1 MRLTNNTLLRGY
13 NRALNRLKTEKNDCE
28 NKITSQRKF
37 SRASDMPL
45 SAAKALNVRKSQYYS
60 AQYKEN
66 LKVAATFY
74 TEAETSLLQVSS
86 KMAEI
91 RETIIAACNTT
102 KEGMDLKIYAQ
113 QLETNAKE
121 LCAIFNTDS
130 AGRSIFGGES
140 NDAMPFEIINDSS
153 GFASTVLYHGVPVN
167 AMSDYNGFPYTNRVY
182 ADIGLGMVTDQKA
195 HTQDPLTMLDISF
208 IGTEISGCGA
218 DRCVADVDLSSIM
231 PKRTYVFDI
240 YTDGIKKTIDFQGV
254 VDPNDDSKLDM
265 HGTVELI
272 NQKLREAYKKDIVN
286 GKNYPVMDEQG
297 VVYSVDKDGNAVDN
311 GIVTIVNNT
320 ISDKSKRAETLIV
333 DNDSGYTNKFRL
345 KTEMLPEGHTYK
357 IDVKVGDEKKT
368 IEFVTGTDDLSDP
381 DNPIYREAVT
391 IQNFQKAL
399 DGAFGEGVVHISDHS
414 PTMGIVTSEGK
425 QVELIPNADELYDT
439 TEEGIVSYGS
449 VGVTTST
456 ITKLNIDNMKVRT
469 SGTAKTF
476 NFTVNGKDF
485 KVVINA
491 PEAAEDTDGDGT
503 ISAAEEAA
511 AAAKYEQSIIDS
523 VNKAMDSANTKLT
536 LGADGYITN
545 GAGEKQVITAK
556 ANSST
561 IVDTETT
568 YKLDTAS
575 LENGKNY
582 SIKVVVG
589 NKVENIQFKAGDD
602 AATLL
607 DDLNNKL
614 NAAFNGN
621 VSVGTD
627 GTVAVAN
634 GAAVSI
640 ANNTSAPD
648 NAIYEREKI
657 FSQNYIQLTLD
668 AARALRNG
676 DIEYANACIDRI
688 VTANQKLLVEIA
700 DLGCNE
706 DFIDFNLERITT
718 REYNLSERQNDLE
731 AADPEYMIT
740 LWKQYEAY
748 YNACL
753 QMSSSVIPN
762 SIFNYMK

>member
-28 NKITSQRKF
+28 NKITSQRRF
-37 SRASDMPL
+37 SRASEMPL
-45 SAAKALNVRKSQYYS
+45 AAAKALNVRKSQYYD

-66 LKVAATFY
+66 LKVAASFY

-140 NDAMPFEIINDSS
+140 NDHMPFEIIDDSN
-153 GFASTVLYHGVPVN
+153 GNAATVLYHGVPVN
-167 AMSDYNGFPYTNRVY
+167 AMSNYDGFPYTNRVY
-182 ADIGLGMVTDQKA
+182 SDIGLGMVTDQKA
-195 HTQDPLTMLDISF
+195 HTQDPLSMLDISF

-218 DRCVADVDLSSIM
+218 DRCVADVDLSSII

-240 YTDGIKKTIDFQGV
+240 YADGVKKTIDFQAI
-254 VDPNDDSKLDM
+254 PKDDGNGKTILD
-265 HGTVELI
+265 TESTIALI
-272 NQKLREAYKKDIVN
+272 NDKLNEAYKKDIVN
-286 GKNYPVMDEQG
+286 RKNHPVMDEQG
-297 VVYSVDKDGNAVDN
+297 VVYLVDKDGNAVDG

-320 ISDKSKRAETLIV
+320 INEKSKRAELLVV
-333 DNDSGYTNKFRL
+333 DNDAGYTNKFRL
-345 KTEMLPEGHTYK
+345 KAEMLPEGHNYK

-368 IEFVTGTDDLSDP
+368 IEFVTGTDDMTDV
-381 DNPIYREAVT
+381 DNPVYREAVT
-391 IQNFQKAL
+391 IKNFQAAL
-399 DGAFGEGVVHISDHS
+399 DEAFGEGVVNISDHS

-425 QVELIPNADELYDT
+425 QVELIPNADQQKEDAEKAT
-439 TEEGIVSYGS
+439 NNPSI
-449 VGVTTST
+449 GVTTST
-456 ITKLNIDNMKVRT
+456 VTKMNIDNMKVRT
-469 SGTAKTF
+469 SGDDKTLK
-476 NFTVNGKDF
+476 FTVSGKAYTVTI
-485 KVVINA
+485 KA
-491 PEAAEDTDGDGT
+491 PNPEDDTMDTDGDDAVSDDEYT
-503 ISAAEEAA
+503 NYIIST
-511 AAAKYEQSIIDS
+511 
-523 VNKAMDSANTKLT
+523 VNKALDGSGFT
-536 LGADGYITN
+536 LGTDGYITN
-545 GAGEKQVITAK
+545 AAGNKQVISAK
-556 ANSST
+556 ASSST

-568 YKLDTAS
+568 YKLDMAS
-575 LENGKNY
+575 LDDGKDY
-582 SIKVVVG
+582 SVKVVVG
-589 NKVENIQFKAGDD
+589 NKVENISFTAGADETASIANLQ
-602 AATLL
+602 AAL
-607 DDLNNKL
+607 DS
-614 NAAFNGN
+614 AFGAGKVTVN
-621 VSVGTD
+621 TD
-627 GTVAVAN
+627 GTIDA
-634 GAAVSI
+634 GDKAVSV
-640 ANNTSAPD
+640 ANNTSDPD
-648 NAIYEREKI
+648 SAYFEREKI
-657 FSQNYIQLTLD
+657 FSNNYIQLTLD

-688 VTANQKLLVEIA
+688 VTANEKLLVEIA

-718 REYNLSERQNDLE
+718 REYNLAERQNDLE
-731 AADPEYMIT
+731 ASNPEEMIT

>member
-1 MRLTNNTLLRGY
+1 MRLTNTTLLRGY
-13 NRALNRLKTEKNDCE
+13 NRALNRLKTAKNDCE
-28 NKITSQRKF
+28 NKITSQRRF
-37 SRASDMPL
+37 SRASEMPL
-45 SAAKALNVRKSQYYS
+45 AAAKALNVRKSQYYD

-66 LKVAATFY
+66 LKVASTFY

-140 NDAMPFEIINDSS
+140 NDHMPFEIINDSS
-153 GFASTVLYHGVPVN
+153 GNAATVLYHGVPVN
-167 AMSDYNGFPYTNRVY
+167 AMNNYDGFPYTDRVY
-182 ADIGLGMVTDQKA
+182 SDIGLGMVTDQKA
-195 HTQDPLTMLDISF
+195 HTHDPLSLLDISF

-218 DRCVADVDLSSIM
+218 ERCVADVDLSSII

-240 YTDGIKKTIDFQGV
+240 YADGVKKTIDFQAI
-254 VDPNDDSKLDM
+254 PKDDGNGKTILDTE
-265 HGTVELI
+265 GTIALI
-272 NQKLREAYKKDIVN
+272 NDKLNEAYKKDIVN
-286 GKNYPVMDEQG
+286 GKNHPVMDEQG
-297 VVYSVDKDGNAVDN
+297 VVYLVDKDGNAVDG

-320 ISDKSKRAETLIV
+320 VSDKSKRAEQLVV

-345 KTEMLPEGHTYK
+345 KAELLPEGENYK

-391 IQNFQKAL
+391 IKNFQAAL
-399 DGAFGEGVVHISDHS
+399 DEAFGEGVVNISDHS
-414 PTMGIVTSEGK
+414 PTMGIVSAEGK
-425 QVELIPNADELYDT
+425 QVELIPNDEQQKEDA
-439 TEEGIVSYGS
+439 EAAKNNPSI
-449 VGVTTST
+449 GVTTTSV
-456 ITKLNIDNMKVRT
+456 TKLNIDNMKVRT
-469 SGTAKTF
+469 SGSDKTF
-476 NFTVNGKDF
+476 KFTVGGKAYSVTI
-485 KVVINA
+485 KA
-491 PEAAEDTDGDGT
+491 PDPENKDMDDNNDGDVSET
-503 ISAAEEAA
+503 EYEKYVKDTVKAAI
-511 AAAKYEQSIIDS
+511 KD
-523 VNKAMDSANTKLT
+523 DGFT
-536 LGADGYITN
+536 LDDNGYITK
-545 GAGEKQVITAK
+545 GGDKQVITAK
-556 ANSST
+556 ASSAG

-568 YKLDTAS
+568 YKLDMAS
-575 LENGKNY
+575 LEDGKDY
-582 SIKVVVG
+582 SVKFVVG
-589 NKVENIQFKAGDD
+589 SKVENISFTAGANDADSIANLKA
-602 AATLL
+602 AL
-607 DDLNNKL
+607 DT
-614 NAAFNGN
+614 AFGAG
-621 VSVGTD
+621 VVTVDTD
-627 GTVAVAN
+627 GTVDA
-634 GAAVSI
+634 GDKSVSV
-640 ANNTSAPD
+640 ANNTSDPNSA
-648 NAIYEREKI
+648 YFEREKI
-657 FSQNYIQLTLD
+657 FSNNYIQLTLD

-688 VTANQKLLVEIA
+688 VTANEKLLVEIA

-718 REYNLSERQNDLE
+718 REYNLAERQNDLE
-731 AADPEYMIT
+731 ASNPEEMIT